1 VSEPARASDPQTG
14 CVAAGGAGHEMTGLP
29 GGPRGGYAGFFK
41 RVCDLVAAAVLVVA
55 IAPVMA
61 IVWLAV
67 RAVLGRP
74 VLHTDMRAGLGGRP
88 FRLVKFRSMRE
99 ATDAAGVPL
108 PDAERLGWFGRALRR
123 TSLDELPQLLSV
135 LRGDM
140 SLVGP
145 RPLPVRYVERYS
157 PRQATRLEVRP
168 GLTGWAQIHGRNALD
183 WPRRLEFDAQY
194 VEILGKWWAPAADLW
209 IIVVTL
215 FQIVAQAVTGRGVA
229 APGSATMEEFS
240 PCP

>member
-1 VSEPARASDPQTG
+1 MIARLYQG
-14 CVAAGGAGHEMTGLP
+14 CL
-29 GGPRGGYAGFFK
+29 K
-41 RVCDLVAAAVLVVA
+41 RVCDAVAAAVLLVVL
-55 IAPVMA
+55 APVMVV
-61 IVWLAV
+61 VWLAV
-67 RAVLGRP
+67 RLALGRP
-74 VLHTDMRAGLGGRP
+74 VLHADLRAGLDGRP
-88 FRLVKFRSMRE
+88 FSVVKFRSMRE

-108 PDAERLGWFGRALRR
+108 PDADRLGVFGRLLRR
-123 TSLDELPQLLSV
+123 TSLDELPQLVSV

-157 PRQATRLEVRP
+157 PRQATRLLVRP

-215 FQIVAQAVTGRGVA
+215 FQMVVQAFTGRGVA
-229 APGSATMEEFS
+229 APGSATMEEFL